1 MSGKYDI
8 QVVMVPYWYTMISDA
23 EKVDEAFEDPE
34 YIKTLAST
42 MKMAFTAKV
51 RHNKNG
57 KSPDVLSSVSKTIE
71 YDATKVDT
79 ITVFEDFEFP
89 YTYKNMR
96 FSYPTL
102 QIVGAVKG
110 SGNITVKKGFMYGLL
125 IDRVILRSKETGEE
139 TILDPQ

>member
-79 ITVFEDFEFP
+79 NMDIFEKEVRGREYSIFD
-89 YTYKNMR
+89 
-96 FSYPTL
+96 
-102 QIVGAVKG
+102 QAAAV